1 MNEQSLKAKLKQLA
15 SIKEKTFQELWK
27 ILALERFLARL
38 AKSNLDDKLVFKGG
52 FLLAQLVEIGR
63 ETTDL
68 DFLARNIQAAQES
81 IVALVETICTIEL
94 ADGFIFEIMKVS
106 DLEHAHMHY
115 PGFRLSLKV
124 QFYSMKDTIQL
135 DIGVGDL
142 VEPIERSLLLT
153 EVKNQALFE
162 SEITL
167 LTYPIEFIFAEKLET
182 LVSRGAT
189 NSRMKDYHDLLII
202 LRNYELNDFQ
212 NLQEVITNTF
222 KHRGTEL
229 ILPILF
235 DRSEIEVL
243 QSFWKRHIN
252 TLDEV
257 AEKLQLPDHIQS
269 VISEINDNLIEI
281 VSK

>member
-1 MNEQSLKAKLKQLA
+1 M
-15 SIKEKTFQELWK
+15 
-27 ILALERFLARL
+27 
-38 AKSNLDDKLVFKGG
+38 DDKLVFKGG

-115 PGFRLSLKV
+115 PGFRLSLRVK
-124 QFYSMKDTIQL
+124 FYSMTDAIQL

-142 VEPIERSLLLT
+142 VKPVERSLLLT

-167 LTYPIEFIFAEKLET
+167 LTY
-182 LVSRGAT
+182 
-189 NSRMKDYHDLLII
+189 
-202 LRNYELNDFQ
+202 
-212 NLQEVITNTF
+212 
-222 KHRGTEL
+222 
-229 ILPILF
+229 
-235 DRSEIEVL
+235 
-243 QSFWKRHIN
+243 
-252 TLDEV
+252 
-257 AEKLQLPDHIQS
+257 
-269 VISEINDNLIEI
+269 
-281 VSK
+281 